1 MSVLKRR
8 MFQNGG
14 QADSPAVNLQAY
26 AANLNDGTKTAK
38 EIFDAV
44 NQYASTYGVSGLS
57 LAEVEEIVEGKET
70 PKVMAASLEFPRPS
84 AIPVPTVDPVG
95 IGNINITGVDN
106 FSDLLNTT
114 PR

>member
-26 AANLNDGTKTAK
+26 AANLNDGTKTAR

-44 NQYASTYGVSGLS
+44 NQYASSFGVSGLS
-57 LAEVEEIVEGKET
+57 LAEVEEMLPAGELHPNEVHLPGIFVQRIVLGQNYEKRIEQ
-70 PKVMAASLEFPRPS
+70 K
-84 AIPVPTVDPVG
+84 
-95 IGNINITGVDN
+95 
-106 FSDLLNTT
+106 TT
-114 PR
+114 I